1 MSKTTFEKLG
11 IPYEERD
18 GIFYPVLVAGTEKAD
33 IDVGK
38 YGRMWIKYIKEE
50 YPMRYKSLVRFGELE
65 ERADEVNDTAYELLD
80 DIEAKWLKKHKP
92 KNPNS
97 FTEQLQLRTQTRMM
111 AEEIVIMDEAPR
123 FIILFGIN
131 QIALIDRNKWNE
143 KRYLQFMMEDIYS
156 RHEESTFMAMVVLL
170 HKESFGINGTG
181 KTSILKSVNLLY
193 ANIINQIV
201 NRKELKQSLNI
212 KLDDIKYGKT
222 QTKLEADFSIENRI
236 INYSRTMVRKTGKR
250 THNTKNLKV
259 LASIFQDKYVSDE
272 KQDNIPLFVNYGT
285 NRLVLDI
292 PVRIRTKHEFDI
304 YSAFDKA
311 IENQI
316 DFRTFFEWF
325 RNQEDYENEC
335 KVQNADLE
343 FTDKSLEAVKKAMLA
358 MLDECTNLRVARKP
372 RLEMKVDKNGVGLN
386 VSQLSDG
393 EKCTMALFGDL
404 ARRLTIAN
412 PNLDNPLWGEG
423 VVLIDEIELHMHP
436 SWQRN
441 IVRKLRETF
450 PNIQFIITTHSPIVL
465 SEIDDD
471 FNVYFLQNKG
481 ASSEVIEF
489 RRLDGF
495 DANYIL
501 EEFMGTKSM
510 NSKTE
515 ALITDIYKLINE
527 KSFEEA
533 EQKVNRLKEL
543 TDSTNKD
550 VIRAS
555 MLIKKGRLS

>member
-1 MSKTTFEKLG
+1 
-11 IPYEERD
+11 
-18 GIFYPVLVAGTEKAD
+18 
-33 IDVGK
+33 
-38 YGRMWIKYIKEE
+38 
-50 YPMRYKSLVRFGELE
+50 
-65 ERADEVNDTAYELLD
+65 
-80 DIEAKWLKKHKP
+80 
-92 KNPNS
+92 
-97 FTEQLQLRTQTRMM
+97 
-111 AEEIVIMDEAPR
+111 
-123 FIILFGIN
+123 
-131 QIALIDRNKWNE
+131 
-143 KRYLQFMMEDIYS
+143 
-156 RHEESTFMAMVVLL
+156 
-170 HKESFGINGTG
+170 
-181 KTSILKSVNLLY
+181 
-193 ANIINQIV
+193 
-201 NRKELKQSLNI
+201 
-212 KLDDIKYGKT
+212 
-222 QTKLEADFSIENRI
+222 
-236 INYSRTMVRKTGKR
+236 
-250 THNTKNLKV
+250 
-259 LASIFQDKYVSDE
+259 
-272 KQDNIPLFVNYGT
+272 
-285 NRLVLDI
+285 
-292 PVRIRTKHEFDI
+292 
-304 YSAFDKA
+304 
-311 IENQI
+311 
-316 DFRTFFEWF
+316 
-325 RNQEDYENEC
+325 
-335 KVQNADLE
+335 
-343 FTDKSLEAVKKAMLA
+343 
-358 MLDECTNLRVARKP
+358 
-372 RLEMKVDKNGVGLN
+372 
-386 VSQLSDG
+386 
-393 EKCTMALFGDL
+393 MALFGDL

>member
-1 MSKTTFEKLG
+1 MKIENLKINNFHSF
-11 IPYEERD
+11 D
-18 GIFYPVLVAGTEKAD
+18 
-33 IDVGK
+33 DVELSLNGK
-38 YGRMWIKYIKEE
+38 
-50 YPMRYKSLVRFGELE
+50 S
-65 ERADEVNDTAYELLD
+65 T
-80 DIEAKWLKKHKP
+80 
-92 KNPNS
+92 
-97 FTEQLQLRTQTRMM
+97 
-111 AEEIVIMDEAPR
+111 VI
-123 FIILFGIN
+123 
-131 QIALIDRNKWNE
+131 
-143 KRYLQFMMEDIYS
+143 
-156 RHEESTFMAMVVLL
+156 
-170 HKESFGINGTG
+170 FGINGTG

-527 KSFEEA
+527 KSFQEA

>member
-1 MSKTTFEKLG
+1 MKINHLK
-11 IPYEERD
+11 
-18 GIFYPVLVAGTEKAD
+18 
-33 IDVGK
+33 
-38 YGRMWIKYIKEE
+38 
-50 YPMRYKSLVRFGELE
+50 
-65 ERADEVNDTAYELLD
+65 VNDFHVFD
-80 DIEAKWLKKHKP
+80 DIE
-92 KNPNS
+92 
-97 FTEQLQLRTQTRMM
+97 LQLNGKST
-111 AEEIVIMDEAPR
+111 VI
-123 FIILFGIN
+123 
-131 QIALIDRNKWNE
+131 
-143 KRYLQFMMEDIYS
+143 
-156 RHEESTFMAMVVLL
+156 
-170 HKESFGINGTG
+170 FGINGTG
-181 KTSILKSVNLLY
+181 KTSILKSINLLY

-212 KLDDIKYGKT
+212 ELDDIKYGKS
-222 QTKLEADFSIENRI
+222 QTKIEADFFIEGQTISYN
-236 INYSRTMVRKTGKR
+236 RTMIRKSGKR
-250 THNTKNLKV
+250 AQDLENLRI

-272 KQDNIPLFVNYGT
+272 KQDNIPIFVNYGT

-292 PVRIRTKHEFDI
+292 PVRIRTKHQFDI
-304 YSAFDKA
+304 YAAFDKA
-311 IENQI
+311 IENRI

-335 KVQNADLE
+335 KVQNADLQ
-343 FTDKSLEAVKKAMLA
+343 FTDKALESVKKAMLV
-358 MLDECTNLRVARKP
+358 MLDGCTNLRVARKP

-412 PNLDNPLWGEG
+412 PNLENPLLGEG

-441 IVRKLRETF
+441 VVGKLRETF

-465 SEIDDD
+465 NEIDDE
-471 FNVYFLQNKG
+471 FNIYFLQNNET
-481 ASSEVIEF
+481 SSEVIVF
-489 RRLDGF
+489 KRLDGF

-510 NSKTE
+510 NSKT
-515 ALITDIYKLINE
+515 ATLINDIYRLIN
-527 KSFEEA
+527 SRLFEEA
-533 EQKVNRLKEL
+533 EEKVNQLKEL

-550 VIRAS
+550 VIRAG